1 MTKTDH
7 LMGFELHN
15 QRKEGVTRDPDY
27 LSSVERL
34 ADYSLNHLDCHQI
47 KLHGLANFAAPAA
60 IDRHSLSSTMLVQYH
75 CRYLE
80 LCREHFP
87 NLNLT
92 QMEIISER

>member
-34 ADYSLNHLDCHQI
+34 ADYSLNHLDCH
-47 KLHGLANFAAPAA
+47 
-60 IDRHSLSSTMLVQYH
+60 
-75 CRYLE
+75 
-80 LCREHFP
+80 
-87 NLNLT
+87 
-92 QMEIISER
+92 